1 MKIFVY
7 DTETTGFINKKE
19 SDLNLQPKIVQFAGI
34 IGEIKKGITEE
45 TGIDN
50 REFKEEKRINIMI
63 NPGIPIPFGA
73 SQVHHIYD
81 IDIKDSPYIE
91 DVIDEIMTYIND
103 PDMTIGHNIEYDQDM
118 IKLELKR
125 LEKEFKYAPKQVIC
139 TMKTTV
145 DFCALQGNGARFKYP
160 KLGELH
166 KKLFGEYFI
175 GAHDALTDVEA
186 TLRCFVELVKKGVIK
201 IEEKKEEVMSLF

>member
-19 SDLNLQPKIVQFAGI
+19 TNLDLQPKIVQFAGI
-34 IGEIKKGITEE
+34 MGELEDGI
-45 TGIDN
+45 
-50 REFKEEKRINIMI
+50 FVEEKRINILM
-63 NPGIPIPFGA
+63 NPKNPIPFGA

-81 IDIKDSPYIE
+81 IDVKDSPFIE
-91 DVIDEIMTYIND
+91 NTIDEIMTYINE
-103 PDMTIGHNIEYDQDM
+103 PDITIGHNIEYDQDM

-125 LEKEFKYAPKQVIC
+125 LEKEYMYQPKQVVC
-139 TMKTTV
+139 TMKNSV

-175 GAHDALTDVEA
+175 GAHDAMTDVEA
-186 TLRCFVELVKKGVIK
+186 TLRCFVELVNQNVIK
-201 IEEKKEEVMSLF
+201 VKETKEEVMSLF